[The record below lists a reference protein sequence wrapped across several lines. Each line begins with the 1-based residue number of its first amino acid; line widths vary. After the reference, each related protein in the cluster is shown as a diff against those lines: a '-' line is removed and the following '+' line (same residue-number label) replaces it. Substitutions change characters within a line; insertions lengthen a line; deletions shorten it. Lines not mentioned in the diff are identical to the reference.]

1 MWGAPIRLRPAAL
14 ALTMAMSACL
24 GAQALAEDIPAA
36 RKCAAITDPTTRL
49 ACFDAAFAVVPAP
62 AAAIFGDNQ
71 VLQQKRAPK
80 VDLPKMVEATVTKAA
95 SLGQGLYRLTL
106 ENGQVWETHEADW
119 TLEFKSSDVITISRL
134 PLGSYQISMPGKA
147 RSVSA
152 RRIQ

>member
-1 MWGAPIRLRPAAL
+1 MRVAPLRIKPAAL
-14 ALTMAMSACL
+14 ACTMAMSACL
-24 GAQALAEDIPAA
+24 AAHACAEDIPAA
-36 RKCAAITDPTTRL
+36 RKCAGVTDPTERL

-62 AAAIFGDNQ
+62 PAANFGDNKD
-71 VLQQKRAPK
+71 LQQKRAPK
-80 VDLPKMVEATVTKAA
+80 ADLPKMLEVTVTKAA

-134 PLGSYQISMPGKA
+134 PLGSYVISMPGKA

-152 RRIQ
+152 RRIR